1 MSFLGKDIRLHR
13 LLNDRSGRLL
23 AVTVDH
29 PIGRGVYEGLAD
41 IRGILEKIVAGNP
54 DSVTMTKGIAQNCF
68 APHAGKVSLIMKASS
83 FSVYLPSCDT
93 VTADVEEAV
102 RLGADAVSMGLILGG
117 EHQNEQVYNLG
128 KLTKQAESYGMPVVA
143 HIYPKGEFISAEGRT
158 DWKNLRYC
166 VRLGAEMG
174 VDIIKTTYS
183 GDPDSFAK
191 VVAACPTRVVV
202 AGGDNFQDVRAFL
215 KQTKDLI
222 LAGAAGVTYGRGIW
236 EYKDPTR
243 MIQTINCI
251 VNENGSVEQALQILG
266 E

>member
-1 MSFLGKDIRLHR
+1 
-13 LLNDRSGRLL
+13 
-23 AVTVDH
+23 
-29 PIGRGVYEGLAD
+29 
-41 IRGILEKIVAGNP
+41 
-54 DSVTMTKGIAQNCF
+54 
-68 APHAGKVSLIMKASS
+68 
-83 FSVYLPSCDT
+83 
-93 VTADVEEAV
+93 
-102 RLGADAVSMGLILGG
+102 
-117 EHQNEQVYNLG
+117 
-128 KLTKQAESYGMPVVA
+128 MPVVA
-143 HIYPKGEFISAEGRT
+143 HIYRRASSSVPKDAQTGKT
-158 DWKNLRYC
+158 C
-166 VRLGAEMG
+166 VTACSLAMG

-243 MIQTINCI
+243 MIQAINCI